1 MGLGR
6 EAWKE
11 TRDTLQRILSTNEV
25 RLQIRTA
32 Q

>member
-1 MGLGR
+1 MGLGK

-11 TRDTLQRILSTNEV
+11 TRDTLQRILSSNEV
-25 RLQIRTA
+25 RLQIGTS